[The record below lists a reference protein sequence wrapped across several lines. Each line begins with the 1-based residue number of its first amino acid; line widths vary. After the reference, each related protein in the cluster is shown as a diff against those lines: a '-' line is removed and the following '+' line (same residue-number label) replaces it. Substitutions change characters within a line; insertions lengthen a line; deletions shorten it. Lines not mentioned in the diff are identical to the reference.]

1 MEAEKKRKPSSK
13 NIHDGHRD
21 RMRERFLKSGFEAF
35 APHEKIEYLLFACN
49 PRGDTNPLAHELIRR
64 FGSFSGVLDAPYE
77 ELLEVDG
84 VGPVAAAF
92 LKMLPQAF
100 RCYEMDRESGRV
112 RMYDYQDM
120 ARYLMKRYVGLSQ
133 EVVVLM
139 LLDSSDRVIY
149 CDIVS
154 AGTAVTANIYI
165 QDIVAL
171 AARYR
176 AVYAVLSHNHP
187 SGSALPSPQDLHI
200 TSRVFDALKEIE
212 VLLIDHI
219 IIAGRDFTSLKESGI
234 MAHLFSDERQPRV
247 SLRAADSVREGKERT
262 NTK

>member
-1 MEAEKKRKPSSK
+1 M
-13 NIHDGHRD
+13 
-21 RMRERFLKSGFEAF
+21 
-35 APHEKIEYLLFACN
+35 
-49 PRGDTNPLAHELIRR
+49 
-64 FGSFSGVLDAPYE
+64 
-77 ELLEVDG
+77 
-84 VGPVAAAF
+84 
-92 LKMLPQAF
+92 
-100 RCYEMDRESGRV
+100 
-112 RMYDYQDM
+112 
-120 ARYLMKRYVGLSQ
+120 
-133 EVVVLM
+133 
-139 LLDSSDRVIY
+139 
-149 CDIVS
+149 
-154 AGTAVTANIYI
+154 TANIYI